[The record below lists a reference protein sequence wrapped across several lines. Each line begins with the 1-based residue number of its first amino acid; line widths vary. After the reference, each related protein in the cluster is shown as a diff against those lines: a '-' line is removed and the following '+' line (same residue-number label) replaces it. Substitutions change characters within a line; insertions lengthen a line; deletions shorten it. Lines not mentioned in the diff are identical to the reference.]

1 MARIDASL
9 SLVPIGGNLSFVGA
23 AGASFASTVLDLLGQ
38 GVGTAPQ
45 NIIGN
50 ASVFG
55 TDFGIGAIKEQ
66 LLVSVGTAAA
76 TADACTLNCQF
87 QGAEDTGSA
96 GSYLPGAWQTFVET
110 GPITAA
116 QLTAAQIIARF
127 DWPPAFP
134 ANFQPRYMRLNFT
147 TPAGLLFTAGTIA
160 FALVTDVRDDYA
172 IKYASANYVVH

>member
-66 LLVSVGTAAA
+66 LLVSVGTAAV

-116 QLTAAQIIARF
+116 QLTAA
-127 DWPPAFP
+127 
-134 ANFQPRYMRLNFT
+134 
-147 TPAGLLFTAGTIA
+147 
-160 FALVTDVRDDYA
+160 
-172 IKYASANYVVH
+172 